1 MKHNNTYLII
11 LVSIQFLIFLFPI
24 IKPINSPLDVVMHQP
39 DLIMDIFSHA
49 HQTVPLIDLPLYK
62 TSSKLF
68 TFEHS
73 VTMNK
78 LELLS

>member
-1 MKHNNTYLII
+1 M
-11 LVSIQFLIFLFPI
+11 QFLIFLFPI

-39 DLIMDIFSHA
+39 DLIMDILHA

-68 TFEHS
+68 KFEHS

-78 LELLS
+78 PELLS